1 MQVAL
6 LRTSIIVLLHAALF
20 SISLS
25 QTAPKP
31 AVETILASAA
41 KQRDNYI
48 REFRNLLSQETKTFS
63 IFDRKGE
70 VKKRRT
76 LVSTFIVYQF
86 SRDEQAIA
94 EFRNIVSVDG
104 RKVNDSDKRAQEFF
118 EDISKADSV
127 GREITKLEREG
138 TRFDEGLS
146 INGLTLFQAP
156 VLADNLRPNFEFS
169 IEGGKRI
176 DGHDLTIIRYRQIR
190 ETPYISIDPTQMVSD
205 GKASVIYDIDIP
217 GARGSRA
224 RLDGKLWIETNSGR
238 LWKETRVL
246 TVQPEGFV
254 EPVVVADASLEYR
267 DSGFGILTPR
277 DIMFTQ
283 FRPAKRPEDFR
294 KEISVRFEYANFT
307 KPDVEVKE
315 AEVKN

>member
-6 LRTSIIVLLHAALF
+6 LRTSILVFLHAALF
-20 SISLS
+20 SIAQS

-31 AVETILASAA
+31 AAEPILASAA

-48 REFRNLLSQETKTFS
+48 REFKNLLSQETKTFTM
-63 IFDRKGE
+63 FDRKGE
-70 VKKRRT
+70 LKKRRT
-76 LVSTFIVYQF
+76 VVSTFIVYQF

-94 EFRNIVSVDG
+94 EFRNVVTVDG
-104 RKVNDSDKRAQEFF
+104 RKVNDADKRAQEFF

-127 GREITKLEREG
+127 GKEIAKLEREG

-169 IEGGKRI
+169 IEGMEQIEGRGVAVI
-176 DGHDLTIIRYRQIR
+176 SYRQVR

-205 GKASVIYDIDIP
+205 GKASVVYDIDIRD
-217 GARGSRA
+217 ARRARA
-224 RLDGKLWIETNSGR
+224 RLGGKLWIETNSGR

-246 TVQPEGFV
+246 TVQSEGFV
-254 EPVVVADASLEYR
+254 EPVIVADASLEYR

-277 DIMFTQ
+277 DITFTQ

-294 KEISVRFEYANFT
+294 KEITVRFEYANFT

>member
-1 MQVAL
+1 MQVVL
-6 LRTSIIVLLHAALF
+6 LRTSILVFLHAALF
-20 SISLS
+20 SSSLS
-25 QTAPKP
+25 QAASKP
-31 AVETILASAA
+31 AVETILAIAA

-63 IFDRKGE
+63 IFDRKGD

-76 LVSTFIVYQF
+76 VVSTFIVYQF
-86 SRDEQAIA
+86 SRDEQGIA
-94 EFRNIVSVDG
+94 EFRNVILVDG
-104 RKVNDSDKRAQEFF
+104 RKVNDADKRAQEFF

-127 GREITKLEREG
+127 GKEIAKLEREG

-169 IEGGKRI
+169 IEGMEKIEGR
-176 DGHDLTIIRYRQIR
+176 DVAVIRYRQAR
-190 ETPYISIDPTQMVSD
+190 ETPYISIDPTQMVAD
-205 GKASVIYDIDIP
+205 GKASVVYDIDIP
-217 GARGSRA
+217 DARRARA
-224 RLDGKLWIETNSGR
+224 RLGGKLWVEADSGR
-238 LWKETRVL
+238 LWKETRIL
-246 TVQPEGFV
+246 TVQPEGFL

-277 DIMFTQ
+277 DITFTQ
-283 FRPAKRPEDFR
+283 FRPARRPEDFR
-294 KEISVRFEYANFT
+294 KEISVRFEYASFT

>member
-1 MQVAL
+1 MQLAL
-6 LRTSIIVLLHAALF
+6 LRTSILVLLHAALF
-20 SISLS
+20 SFALS

-31 AVETILASAA
+31 AAETILASAA

-48 REFRNLLSQETKTFS
+48 REFKNLLSQETKTFS

-76 LVSTFIVYQF
+76 VVSTFIVYQF

-94 EFRNIVSVDG
+94 EFRNVISVDG
-104 RKVNDSDKRAQEFF
+104 RKVNDADKRAREFF

-127 GREITKLEREG
+127 GKEIGKLEREG

-169 IEGGKRI
+169 IEGTEMINGT
-176 DGHDLTIIRYRQIR
+176 GVTIIRYRQLR
-190 ETPYISIDPTQMVSD
+190 ETPYISIDPAQMVSD
-205 GKASVIYDIDIP
+205 GKASVVYDIEIP
-217 GARGSRA
+217 DARRA
-224 RLDGKLWIETNSGR
+224 RVRLGGKLWVETDSGR
-238 LWKETRVL
+238 LWKETRIL

-254 EPVVVADASLEYR
+254 EPVIVADASLEYR

-277 DIMFTQ
+277 DITFTQ